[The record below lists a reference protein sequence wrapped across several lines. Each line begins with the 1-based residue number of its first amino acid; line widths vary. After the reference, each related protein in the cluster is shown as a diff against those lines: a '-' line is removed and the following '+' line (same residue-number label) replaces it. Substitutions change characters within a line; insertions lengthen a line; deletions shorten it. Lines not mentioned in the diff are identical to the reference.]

1 MENILHHR
9 TSFEVFKSNICHLV
23 KDMGDVDFLIDI
35 LEKNEVRK
43 LYNRKWYPESLYLLA
58 MIDYL
63 SRENGIPVCTN
74 YDDIRCQRL
83 QETIYPTDILL
94 CDEIMHTSRNKT
106 ESQEKAIPEFMRFN
120 IVECNV
126 RDVC

>member
-35 LEKNEVRK
+35 LEKDEVCE
-43 LYNRKWYPESLYLLA
+43 LYNRKWYPEAFYLLA
-58 MIDYL
+58 MVDYL
-63 SRENGIPVCTN
+63 SRENDVPLCTN

-83 QETIYPTDILL
+83 QETIYPAGVIL
-94 CDEIMHTSRNKT
+94 CDEAMHTDRNKI
-106 ESQEKAIPEFMRFN
+106 ESQKNAIPEFMRFN
-120 IVECNV
+120 IVECDV
-126 RDVC
+126 RDVY